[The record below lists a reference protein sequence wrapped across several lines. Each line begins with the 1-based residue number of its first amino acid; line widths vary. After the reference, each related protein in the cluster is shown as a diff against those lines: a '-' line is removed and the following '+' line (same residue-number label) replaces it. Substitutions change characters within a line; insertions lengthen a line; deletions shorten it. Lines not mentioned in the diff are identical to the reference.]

1 MKLIVGLGNP
11 GGKYARNRHNIGFM
25 AVDELFEHHDFSPW
39 RKRFSGE
46 VAEGRIGRNKCLLLK
61 PSTYMNES
69 GRSVGEA
76 LRFYKLDL
84 GDVFVLY
91 DEIDLVPGKLKA
103 KSGGGNAGHNGLR
116 SMSAHVGNDYHRIR
130 IGVGR
135 PAQKSQVANHVLRDF
150 SKADEDWRGPLLDAI
165 ARKFSLV
172 LEQGAAQFL
181 SEVAAHLAPLDES
194 KARKKTVAQKDRSKG
209 KSDQQQGKPKSQKTV
224 SKDTSKADDG
234 GRLADLLNLWKTSNK
249 DKSSKD
255 GD

>member
-11 GGKYARNRHNIGFM
+11 GGKYAQNRHNVGFM
-25 AVDELFEHHDFSPW
+25 AVDELFEHYEFSPW

-46 VAEGRIGRNKCLLLK
+46 VAEGRIGGHKCLLLK

-84 GDVFVLY
+84 DDVFVLY
-91 DEIDLVPGKLKA
+91 DEIDLVPGQLKA
-103 KSGGGNAGHNGLR
+103 KCGGGNAGHNGLR

-135 PAQKSQVANHVLRDF
+135 PAQKSQVSNYVLRDF
-150 SKADEDWRGPLLDAI
+150 SKADEEWRAPLLDAI
-165 ARKFSLV
+165 ARKFGSC

-181 SEVAAHLAPLDES
+181 NEVAEHLAPLNENKGRDKRVAS
-194 KARKKTVAQKDRSKG
+194 KNKG
-209 KSDQQQGKPKSQKTV
+209 KSALPQQQGKQESPKTV
-224 SKDTSKADDG
+224 SKDNSATQNEG
-234 GRLADLLNLWKTSNK
+234 GPLADMLNLWKNSGK
-249 DKSSKD
+249 DK
-255 GD
+255 

>member
-11 GGKYARNRHNIGFM
+11 GGKYAQNRHNVGFM

-39 RKRFSGE
+39 RKRFSGV

-61 PSTYMNES
+61 PSTFMNES

-84 GDVFVLY
+84 EDVFVLY

-103 KSGGGNAGHNGLR
+103 KCSGGNAGHNGLR

-150 SKADEDWRGPLLDAI
+150 SKADEEWRAPLLDAI
-165 ARKFSLV
+165 ARKFSTY
-172 LEQGAAQFL
+172 LEQGTAQFL
-181 SEVAAHLAPLDES
+181 NEVAEHLAPLDE
-194 KARKKTVAQKDRSKG
+194 ARPGKDRGRNKTGASQNKG
-209 KSDQQQGKPKSQKTV
+209 KSAPAQQQGKQKSQKAAREDKSTTG
-224 SKDTSKADDG
+224 DEG
-234 GRLADLLNLWKTSNK
+234 GPLADMLSIWKKSTK
-249 DKSSKD
+249 DK
-255 GD
+255 